1 MVFETFLEISTFQ
14 IIMMLLT
21 ILAQTVTNYGN

>member
-1 MVFETFLEISTFQ
+1 MVFETFLEISIFQ

-21 ILAQTVTNYGN
+21 ILAQTVTNYHN